1 MELKSRLLEASP
13 SLHRSP
19 PLPASAPCLSAYL
32 LQLDGPGC
40 VTPGTGTL
48 LLWGALVGSDSI
60 FPVPPTPD
68 MAPGLG
74 NARRFLRKHPIQTLW
89 TRDQGWK
96 QESGCTESQRESI
109 SAPQLS
115 PKGRR
120 TPTVAVTTGHSQLL
134 APGEPRRAGFFSHIP
149 RIPWTPTCCR
159 APRPLASPGGLVSSV
174 TSLGSPGL
182 LRAAGLRGPCACDVI
197 QEGFLCM
204 PTWHCGWGPQC
215 QPTMFLELDEV
226 GPVLSQH
233 LEASGFV

>member
-13 SLHRSP
+13 SLRRSP
-19 PLPASAPCLSAYL
+19 PLPASVPCFSTYL

-48 LLWGALVGSDSI
+48 LSWGALVGSDPI
-60 FPVPPTPD
+60 FLMPPTPD

-74 NARRFLRKHPIQTLW
+74 NARRFLRKHPIQTQW

-96 QESGCTESQRESI
+96 WESGCTESQRESI

-134 APGEPRRAGFFSHIP
+134 APGKLWGKSHDL
-149 RIPWTPTCCR
+149 R
-159 APRPLASPGGLVSSV
+159 SP
-174 TSLGSPGL
+174 P
-182 LRAAGLRGPCACDVI
+182 
-197 QEGFLCM
+197 
-204 PTWHCGWGPQC
+204 
-215 QPTMFLELDEV
+215 
-226 GPVLSQH
+226 
-233 LEASGFV
+233 

>member
-1 MELKSRLLEASP
+1 MLHSRAFAPESKTLLCPPWPHNQETEMELKSRLLEASP

-48 LLWGALVGSDSI
+48 LSWGALVGSDSI

-74 NARRFLRKHPIQTLW
+74 NARRFLRKHPIQTQW

-134 APGEPRRAGFFSHIP
+134 APGKPRRAGFFSHIP
-149 RIPWTPTCCR
+149 GIPWTPTCCR

-174 TSLGSPGL
+174 TSLGSTGL
-182 LRAAGLRGPCACDVI
+182 LHAAGLRGP
-197 QEGFLCM
+197 
-204 PTWHCGWGPQC
+204 W
-215 QPTMFLELDEV
+215 
-226 GPVLSQH
+226 
-233 LEASGFV
+233 